1 LYDEYSEKRKLL
13 ADDRIS
19 ILNDYANQYVGLTDD
34 QVKTLGSRY
43 IKNEKAIL
51 KLQEKYYNK
60 ISKAVSPLKS
70 MQFMQA
76 EAYLQTTIRSAIQDE
91 IPFIGEF
98 EKK

>member
-1 LYDEYSEKRKLL
+1 
-13 ADDRIS
+13 
-19 ILNDYANQYVGLTDD
+19 
-34 QVKTLGSRY
+34 
-43 IKNEKAIL
+43 
-51 KLQEKYYNK
+51 
-60 ISKAVSPLKS
+60 